1 MNYSCV
7 RCCSATNKH
16 THPCLHCWSA
26 PKKHTPMSPL
36 LTNTQQA
43 HTRVS
48 SADCSQHPHNTHYIS
63 MDDHYPPNTHSISI
77 ADQHPPNT
85 HAISISDQHPPNTD
99 PCLHCWPACT
109 QQAPMSP
116 FLANTPMSPL
126 LANTHPASTRV
137 SISGQQAPT
146 KATAVL
152 LPALGCPRVV
162 PRNSVSYKVVVAAG
176 VSLL

>member
-1 MNYSCV
+1 MSV
-7 RCCSATNKH
+7 VVQQQTS
-16 THPCLHCWSA
+16 THPCPHCWSA
-26 PKKHTPMSPL
+26 PNKHTPMSPL

-116 FLANTPMSPL
+116 FLASTHPCLHCWPTPTQQSPVSPSVASKHPPRPL
-126 LANTHPASTRV
+126 LCFSRPW
-137 SISGQQAPT
+137 
-146 KATAVL
+146 
-152 LPALGCPRVV
+152 VV
-162 PRNSVSYKVVVAAG
+162 HE
-176 VSLL
+176 